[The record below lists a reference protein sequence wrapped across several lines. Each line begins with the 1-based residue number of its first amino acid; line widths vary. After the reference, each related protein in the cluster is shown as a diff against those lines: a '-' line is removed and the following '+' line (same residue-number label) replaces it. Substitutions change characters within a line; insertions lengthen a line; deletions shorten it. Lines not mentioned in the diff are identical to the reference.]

1 MAFVSYSM
9 CNEDIMM
16 RFVDFDIVHFFSRQ
30 KAKSM
35 EHNRDR
41 LSFGRNN

>member
-16 RFVDFDIVHFFSRQ
+16 RFVDFDEHIHNIV
-30 KAKSM
+30 
-35 EHNRDR
+35 DI
-41 LSFGRNN
+41 